1 MLTDA
6 LARLSTCAVS
16 EQLVPVKSAASA
28 KQELERLRHNRLL
41 WRRIY
46 DWLHPCLYPNEGEK
60 EADDDNAVLHA
71 KWEPPKWVP
80 GGVGTLLKGGQSAL
94 RSARDKLPNG
104 GKIDLIAKAG
114 KIDLV
119 DMLNPEKQMP
129 TYEPGEFMR
138 RSASS
143 LGLGES
149 KHTSLFFLKS
159 QIQRL
164 EQVDLYQMKLSAQ
177 RPAQLWV
184 QQMLLM
190 SSLLITINCV
200 FFTPDH
206 VLDWKIPLGI
216 FPVLLT
222 ILFAVPE
229 TLEPMITALSVEML
243 TDVKGV
249 QHVLY
254 ESKLKRFAHAA
265 KLLQALRSE
274 ATYQRRTGAVK
285 TGKKPQKRPET
296 LKDLVQVLPPSKRS
310 RLVHLKETFDLFNTD
325 EDQTL
330 QPSELCSLLFSTG
343 TKVTK
348 EEVDRMVRDMDTDGD
363 GSVSFVEFAWY
374 MISREEVPVRDAAE
388 AVFETVDTD
397 GSGVL
402 SISELRTAFK
412 NLKSGLDDEELMDII
427 SIFDVGSTGRVER
440 SEFVEKLVEIFN
452 EEQ

>member
-1 MLTDA
+1 
-6 LARLSTCAVS
+6 
-16 EQLVPVKSAASA
+16 
-28 KQELERLRHNRLL
+28 
-41 WRRIY
+41 
-46 DWLHPCLYPNEGEK
+46 
-60 EADDDNAVLHA
+60 
-71 KWEPPKWVP
+71 
-80 GGVGTLLKGGQSAL
+80 
-94 RSARDKLPNG
+94 
-104 GKIDLIAKAG
+104 
-114 KIDLV
+114 
-119 DMLNPEKQMP
+119 
-129 TYEPGEFMR
+129 
-138 RSASS
+138 
-143 LGLGES
+143 
-149 KHTSLFFLKS
+149 
-159 QIQRL
+159 
-164 EQVDLYQMKLSAQ
+164 
-177 RPAQLWV
+177 
-184 QQMLLM
+184 M

-222 ILFAVPE
+222 MLFALPE

-254 ESKLKRFAHAA
+254 QSKLKRFAHAA

-274 ATYQRRTGAVK
+274 ATYQTQRKGAGK
-285 TGKKPQKRPET
+285 TGKKPQPRPET
-296 LKDLVQVLPPSKRS
+296 LKELVQILPPSKRS

-330 QPSELCSLLFSTG
+330 QPSELCALLFSTG

-348 EEVDRMVRDMDTDGD
+348 EEVERMVRDMDTDKD

-374 MISREEVPVRDAAE
+374 MISREEVPARDAAE

-440 SEFVEKLVEIFN
+440 SEFVDKLVEIFD